1 MTYLTGPEEH
11 AYDYP
16 TIMVQGT
23 VTGFSHEHAEVK
35 YAFHIHKDELRKG
48 LITAEAVIDRAFN
61 EIKQD
66 ILQRIKESN
75 I

>member
-35 YAFHIHKDELRKG
+35 YAFHIDKREVDHDPVRAVALAFAETIDMLARRIQEANGGHK
-48 LITAEAVIDRAFN
+48 
-61 EIKQD
+61 
-66 ILQRIKESN
+66 
-75 I
+75 